1 MDVGSVAIF
10 CVIFITGLPGN
21 TIILAAYA
29 IKPHKK
35 STDLL
40 IIIQA
45 LVDLIACITPQ
56 SEMISGVAICWI
68 TLITRLSTSLGS
80 LFLTF
85 VIAVDRYVTVC
96 RPFGR
101 HLTKTKAVALAT
113 ACLAFSFFVNLTILW
128 YFKVIEVKSAGCIF
142 SVAAS
147 PLQISMNVIQ
157 IVSFFVAVVV
167 SMFSYIKIFTFIRRQ
182 ARVRSEMDS
191 GLASHTGATMSSDIG
206 TISESVTASD
216 RVSRKAWNINNI
228 APTANRQSSL
238 IDESSG
244 VQNPVCL
251 EVPSSRFGGEPSN
264 SGRTISSPPQGNVAG
279 RDGLPSAS
287 MEISATQSSAAAAG
301 RLSQPGENSGYN
313 RPTRRAHGDRTT
325 KMLLCITVVLIM
337 SWVPYV
343 LVFSLPAHVFI
354 QLVTKITSHQVVY
367 SITRIRG
374 FNHMINAFVYWAV
387 NPVFRQDVK
396 RVFIRLR
403 KLTNR

>member
-29 IKPHKK
+29 IKPQKK

-68 TLITRLSTSLGS
+68 TVIIRLSTSLGS

-101 HLTKTKAVALAT
+101 HLSKTQAVIIAT
-113 ACLAFSFFVNLTILW
+113 ASLAFSLLVNLATLG
-128 YFKVIEVKSAGCIF
+128 YFKVIDIKSAGCMWAIP
-142 SVAAS
+142 AS
-147 PLQISMNVIQ
+147 PLQISMKVVQ
-157 IVSFFVAVVV
+157 IVSFFVAVAVI
-167 SMFSYIKIFTFIRRQ
+167 MFSYAKIFILIRRQ
-182 ARVRSEMDS
+182 ARVRSEMDA
-191 GLASHTGATMSSDIG
+191 GLASHTGTRTTSAMG
-206 TISESVTASD
+206 TISESVTASG
-216 RVSRKAWNINNI
+216 RGSRKAWKNNI
-228 APTANRQSSL
+228 APVANRQSSL

-244 VQNPVCL
+244 VQNPGYL
-251 EVPSSRFGGEPSN
+251 EVPSSRPGGEPSN
-264 SGRTISSPPQGNVAG
+264 SERTISSPPEEHVAW
-279 RDGLPSAS
+279 RDGPPSAS
-287 MEISATQSSAAAAG
+287 IEISATQNSTAAVG
-301 RLSQPGENSGYN
+301 HPSQPGENSGYN
-313 RPTRRAHGDRTT
+313 RPTRKVHGDRTT
-325 KMLLCITVVLIM
+325 KMLLFITVVLIM
-337 SWVPYV
+337 SWIPYV
-343 LVFSLPAHVFI
+343 LIFALPAHAFI
-354 QLVTKITSHQVVY
+354 YLVTKIISYQAVA

-396 RVFIRLR
+396 RVFICLR

>member
-21 TIILAAYA
+21 SIILAAYA

-56 SEMISGVAICWI
+56 SEMISGMAICWI

-101 HLTKTKAVALAT
+101 HLTKTQAVALAT
-113 ACLAFSFFVNLTILW
+113 SCLAFSFFVNLTILW

-142 SVAAS
+142 SRAAS
-147 PLQISMNVIQ
+147 ALQISMNVIQ

-167 SMFSYIKIFTFIRRQ
+167 SMFSYTKIFTFIRRQ
-182 ARVRSEMDS
+182 ARVRSEMDD
-191 GLASHTGATMSSDIG
+191 GLASHTGATMNSDIG

-216 RVSRKAWNINNI
+216 RGSRKAWNNNI

-238 IDESSG
+238 IDDSSG
-244 VQNPVCL
+244 VQNPGYL
-251 EVPSSRFGGEPSN
+251 EVPSSRSGGEPSN
-264 SGRTISSPPQGNVAG
+264 SGRTLTNPPEGHVAVT
-279 RDGLPSAS
+279 DGPPSAS
-287 MEISATQSSAAAAG
+287 MDISATQSSAAAPG

-325 KMLLCITVVLIM
+325 KMLLCITVVLIV
-337 SWVPYV
+337 SWIPYV
-343 LVFSLPAHVFI
+343 LVFALPTHVYI
-354 QLVTKITSHQVVY
+354 HLVTKITSHQVVY

>member
-10 CVIFITGLPGN
+10 CVIFITGFPGN

-29 IKPHKK
+29 IKPQKK

-56 SEMISGVAICWI
+56 PEMISGLAICWI
-68 TLITRLSTSLGS
+68 TLIIRLSTSLGS

-101 HLTKTKAVALAT
+101 HLTKTQAVALAI
-113 ACLAFSFFVNLTILW
+113 ASLAFSLLVNLTSLG
-128 YFKVIEVKSAGCIF
+128 YFKVIDVKSAGCIW
-142 SVAAS
+142 SVSAS
-147 PLQISMNVIQ
+147 SLQISMKVVQ
-157 IVSFFVAVVV
+157 TVLFFVAVVV
-167 SMFSYIKIFTFIRRQ
+167 IMFSYTKIFILIRRQ
-182 ARVRSEMDS
+182 ARVRSEMDA
-191 GLASHTGATMSSDIG
+191 GLASHTGTRTTSAIG
-206 TISESVTASD
+206 TISESVTASG
-216 RVSRKAWNINNI
+216 RGSRKALTNQI

-244 VQNPVCL
+244 VHNPGYL
-251 EVPSSRFGGEPSN
+251 EVPSSRPGGEPSN
-264 SGRTISSPPQGNVAG
+264 YGRTLTNPPEGLVAE
-279 RDGLPSAS
+279 RDGPPSTS
-287 MEISATQSSAAAAG
+287 MEISATQSSSAAVG
-301 RLSQPGENSGYN
+301 HSSQPGENSGYN
-313 RPTRRAHGDRTT
+313 RPTRRVHGDRTT
-325 KMLLCITVVLIM
+325 KMLLFITVVLIM
-337 SWVPYV
+337 SWIPYV
-343 LVFSLPAHVFI
+343 LIFALPANAYI
-354 QLVTKITSHQVVY
+354 YLVTRITSHQVVY
-367 SITRIRG
+367 SLARIRG

-396 RVFIRLR
+396 QVFIRLR

>member
-10 CVIFITGLPGN
+10 CVIFITGFPGN

-29 IKPHKK
+29 TKPQKK

-68 TLITRLSTSLGS
+68 TLIIRLSTSLGS

-101 HLTKTKAVALAT
+101 HLTKTQAVVLAI
-113 ACLAFSFFVNLTILW
+113 ASLAFSLLINLATLG
-128 YFKVIEVKSAGCIF
+128 YFKVIKVDDVTTAGCIWTYA
-142 SVAAS
+142 VAS
-147 PLQISMNVIQ
+147 PLQISMNVLQ
-157 IVSFFVAVVV
+157 TVLFFVAVAVI
-167 SMFSYIKIFTFIRRQ
+167 MFSYTKIFILIRRQ
-182 ARVRSEMDS
+182 ARVRSEMDAD
-191 GLASHTGATMSSDIG
+191 LASHNVTRTTSAIG

-216 RVSRKAWNINNI
+216 RGSRKAWKNNI

-244 VQNPVCL
+244 VQNPGYL
-251 EVPSSRFGGEPSN
+251 EVPSSRPGGEPSN
-264 SGRTISSPPQGNVAG
+264 SVRTLSKSPEGPVAG
-279 RDGLPSAS
+279 RDGPSSAS
-287 MEISATQSSAAAAG
+287 MEISAAQSSAAAVG
-301 RLSQPGENSGYN
+301 HPSQPGENSGSN
-313 RPTRRAHGDRTT
+313 RPTRRVHGDRTT
-325 KMLLCITVVLIM
+325 KMLLFITVLLIV
-337 SWVPYV
+337 SWIPYV
-343 LVFSLPAHVFI
+343 LIFSLPAHAYI
-354 QLVTKITSHQVVY
+354 YLVTRIISYKVVY

-396 RVFIRLR
+396 RVVHPS
-403 KLTNR
+403 

>member
-29 IKPHKK
+29 IKPQKK

-68 TLITRLSTSLGS
+68 TLIIRLSTSLSS

-101 HLTKTKAVALAT
+101 HLTKTQAVALAT
-113 ACLAFSFFVNLTILW
+113 LCLAFSFFINLTIL
-128 YFKVIEVKSAGCIF
+128 C
-142 SVAAS
+142 
-147 PLQISMNVIQ
+147 
-157 IVSFFVAVVV
+157 
-167 SMFSYIKIFTFIRRQ
+167 
-182 ARVRSEMDS
+182 
-191 GLASHTGATMSSDIG
+191 
-206 TISESVTASD
+206 
-216 RVSRKAWNINNI
+216 
-228 APTANRQSSL
+228 
-238 IDESSG
+238 
-244 VQNPVCL
+244 
-251 EVPSSRFGGEPSN
+251 
-264 SGRTISSPPQGNVAG
+264 PPQGHVAG
-279 RDGLPSAS
+279 RDGPPSAS
-287 MEISATQSSAAAAG
+287 IEISATQSSAAAVG
-301 RLSQPGENSGYN
+301 HPSQPGKNSGYN
-313 RPTRRAHGDRTT
+313 RPIRRANGDRTT
-325 KMLLCITVVLIM
+325 KMLLCITIVLII
-337 SWVPYV
+337 SWIPYV
-343 LVFSLPAHVFI
+343 LVFALPTHVYI
-354 QLVTKITSHQVVY
+354 HLVTKITSHQVVY

-387 NPVFRQDVK
+387 NPIFRQDVK

>member
-1 MDVGSVAIF
+1 MDVGSVVIF

-56 SEMISGVAICWI
+56 PEMISGVVICWI
-68 TLITRLSTSLGS
+68 TLIIRLSTSLGS

-101 HLTKTKAVALAT
+101 HLTKTQAVIIAT
-113 ACLAFSFFVNLTILW
+113 ASLAFSLLVNLATLG
-128 YFKVIEVKSAGCIF
+128 YFKVIDIKSAGCIW
-142 SVAAS
+142 SVPAS
-147 PLQISMNVIQ
+147 SLQISMKVVQ
-157 IVSFFVAVVV
+157 SVSFFVAVAVI
-167 SMFSYIKIFTFIRRQ
+167 MFSYTKIFILIRRQ
-182 ARVRSEMDS
+182 ARVRSEMDAS
-191 GLASHTGATMSSDIG
+191 LASHTGAGTTSAIG
-206 TISESVTASD
+206 TISESVTASG
-216 RVSRKAWNINNI
+216 RGSRKAWKNNI

-244 VQNPVCL
+244 VQNPGYL
-251 EVPSSRFGGEPSN
+251 EVPSSRPGGELSN
-264 SGRTISSPPQGNVAG
+264 SGHTISSPPEGQVAET
-279 RDGLPSAS
+279 DELPPAS
-287 MEISATQSSAAAAG
+287 MDISATQSSTAAVG
-301 RLSQPGENSGYN
+301 HLSQLGENSGYN

-343 LVFSLPAHVFI
+343 IVFALPAHAFI
-354 QLVTKITSHQVVY
+354 YLVTRIISYHAVS
-367 SITRIRG
+367 SIARIRG